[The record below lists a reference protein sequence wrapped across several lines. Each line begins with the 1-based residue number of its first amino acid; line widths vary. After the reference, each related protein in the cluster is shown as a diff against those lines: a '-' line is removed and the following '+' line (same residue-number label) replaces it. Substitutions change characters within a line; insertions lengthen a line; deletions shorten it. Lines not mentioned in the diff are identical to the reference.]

1 MFIGAGAAA
10 GTWPDGEAAGGAGR
24 PAGLGIGSRVDT
36 STEVFS
42 GSWTL
47 RPLRSR

>member
-10 GTWPDGEAAGGAGR
+10 GTWPDGDAAGGACRG
-24 PAGLGIGSRVDT
+24 AGFGIGSRLDT

-42 GSWTL
+42 GSSTL